1 MIKVSV
7 RQQRLLK
14 MWVKY
19 FAIAMALGIGIILAI
34 ISIMFG
40 LVLLGKIYG
49 SGAVLGL
56 IAAMFLILS
65 TGGLSYQYS
74 RDKLMVLEREEE
86 RTMEVLRA
94 EESKSFLDKTIKDS
108 YKKLIL
114 NKSGTHNNVF
124 K

>member
-14 MWVKY
+14 MWVKH

-86 RTMEVLRA
+86 RTMEALK

>member
-7 RQQRLLK
+7 RRQRLLK
-14 MWVKY
+14 MWAKH
-19 FAIAMALGIGIILAI
+19 FSIAMALGLAIILAI
-34 ISIMFG
+34 ASIMFG
-40 LVLLGKIYG
+40 LVLLGKMYG
-49 SGAVLGL
+49 SVAVLGL

-65 TGGLSYQYS
+65 AGGLSYQYS

-86 RTMEVLRA
+86 RTMAALKA

>member
-1 MIKVSV
+1 
-7 RQQRLLK
+7 
-14 MWVKY
+14 MWAKH
-19 FAIAMALGIGIILAI
+19 FAIALGLGIAIILAFV
-34 ISIMFG
+34 SIVFG
-40 LVLLGKIYG
+40 LVMLGKIYG
-49 SGAVLGL
+49 TGAVLSV

-65 TGGLSYQYS
+65 AGGLSYQYS

-86 RTMEVLRA
+86 RTMEALK